1 MLENLNVCGGVFTF
15 NLLVMRIRSRVIMK
29 PRAVMY
35 RAKSFRWSGIVG
47 WGSEVGGMLL
57 VIRNPVIMLAVVR
70 RLIGFSRAGLFS
82 LIFVRVGKRGCPVR
96 VRRMVRVL

>member
-35 RAKSFRWSGIVG
+35 ISFPFTVHLI
-47 WGSEVGGMLL
+47 LL
-57 VIRNPVIMLAVVR
+57 THFNFP
-70 RLIGFSRAGLFS
+70 
-82 LIFVRVGKRGCPVR
+82 P
-96 VRRMVRVL
+96 